1 MCISPSTVAEEGA
14 RLREE
19 LLLKLGLAVVGG
31 EDSESLCCLIS
42 TVKGKNLK
50 PCPGWAGSTD

>member
-1 MCISPSTVAEEGA
+1 MCRSPSTVAVEGT

-31 EDSESLCCLIS
+31 EDSESFCWLVS
-42 TVKGKNLK
+42 TVKGKKLK
-50 PCPGWAGSTD
+50 PCPGWTESTD